1 MEKILETNKIVK
13 NFGALR
19 AVSEVDFHLAKGE
32 ILGLIG
38 PNGAGKSTL
47 LNIVAGIIQPTSG
60 EILFKGKNKQEKGLI
75 PYANL
80 EL

>member
-1 MEKILETNKIVK
+1 MLNVRNLTVK
-13 NFGALR
+13 YGENV
-19 AVSEVDFHLAKGE
+19 AVNSVSFTVDEGE
-32 ILGLIG
+32 IFGLLG